1 MNIVITG
8 GAGFLGQRLAKA
20 LLHGSCPLAFDT
32 LIRRTSPRRPPRCR
46 MRACSVWRS
55 ICRSP
60 TQRSG

>member
-32 LIRRTSPRRPPRCR
+32 LILVDITPPPARCR

-60 TQRSG
+60 ARRSG